1 MGKYKN
7 NMEWIQFV
15 IFCIGVGGLWLWQR
29 TESRNDIR
37 HMDAKLDAN
46 RELIREVHQEST
58 KLIQSMSNEMK
69 DFHYRL
75 LEIEKGR
82 K

>member
-1 MGKYKN
+1 
-7 NMEWIQFV
+7 MEWIQFV

-29 TESRNDIR
+29 AETRADLR
-37 HMDAKLDAN
+37 HMDNKLDAS
-46 RELIREVHQEST
+46 RDLIRAIHD
-58 KLIQSMSNEMK
+58 EMK

>member
-1 MGKYKN
+1 
-7 NMEWIQFV
+7 MEWMQFV

-29 TESRNDIR
+29 AETRSDLR
-37 HMDAKLDAN
+37 HMDMKLDAN
-46 RELIREVHQEST
+46 RDLIREIH
-58 KLIQSMSNEMK
+58 NETRDMMK
-69 DFHYRL
+69 DFHYHL